1 MRYLKIILF
10 FILTQ
15 TLFSGRL
22 EVNADLIEAEGKEIH
37 FIGNAKLKM
46 DDSWLHA
53 HRVNVYL
60 DENNETKMYEAE
72 GFVKFLFKD
81 EKFYFKG
88 SANEVIY
95 DMSSY
100 QYILRGKALI
110 EDNDF
115 LIKRNISGDE
125 ISLNLF
131 TGRVKVDGA
140 PISTN
145 IIIKLHNFGRIFGL

>member
-1 MRYLKIILF
+1 MQVIKIILF

-15 TLFSGRL
+15 TLIAGRL
-22 EVNADLIEAEGKEIH
+22 EVNADLIEAEGKEVH

-46 DDSWLHA
+46 DDSWLNA
-53 HRVNVYL
+53 YRVNVYL

-81 EKFYFKG
+81 KKHYFKG
-88 SANEVIY
+88 RANEVIY
-95 DMSSY
+95 NLSSY

-115 LIKRNISGDE
+115 LIKKTISGDE
-125 ISLNLF
+125 ISINLF